1 MQLLKA
7 LATWLLRHVSHP
19 DDELNVLLLAD

>member
-7 LATWLLRHVSHP
+7 LATWLLRHALHP
-19 DDELNVLLLAD
+19 DDELSVLLLAD